1 VTGEHYVILI
11 GELLT
16 EVVTDVELQSALVQ
30 ALRASPTGTA
40 VVMRNE
46 VAQNAV
52 NRALAR
58 SLTAHLLMEQNRH
71 PSS

>member
-1 VTGEHYVILI
+1 MSTEHYVILI

-16 EVVTDVELQSALVQ
+16 EVVADVELQAALVH
-30 ALRASPTGTA
+30 ALRVSPTGTA

-52 NRALAR
+52 NRAIAR
-58 SLTAHLLMEQNRH
+58 SLTAHLLTEQSRT
-71 PSS
+71 PAS